1 MSTVTKLSS
10 TNYLI
15 WNIQIK
21 ALLRGYNLPK
31 FIDSSDVPPPE
42 KITVADREQTNPAFD
57 SWTRLLKLGPPLLPY
72 LTDIILDGL
81 PYDFKAVIDS
91 VHARDTSISFT

>member
-21 ALLRGYNLPK
+21 ALLCGYNLLK

-42 KITVADREQTNPAFD
+42 KITVANREQTNPAFD
-57 SWTRLLKLGPPLLPY
+57 SWTRLLKLGPPLLPCIANQ
-72 LTDIILDGL
+72 L
-81 PYDFKAVIDS
+81 AV
-91 VHARDTSISFT
+91 TSNS